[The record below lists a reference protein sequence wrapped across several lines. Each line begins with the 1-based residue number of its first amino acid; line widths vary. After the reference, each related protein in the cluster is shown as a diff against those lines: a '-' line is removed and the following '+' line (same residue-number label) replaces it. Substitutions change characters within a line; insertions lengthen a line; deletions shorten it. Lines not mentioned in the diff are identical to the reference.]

1 MILYKKKKSTPVT
14 QKKTRLLNSI
24 KKLKGDFIYKILNKD
39 KKKPHLQMVL
49 RMV

>member
-24 KKLKGDFIYKILNKD
+24 KKLKGDLLIIYKILNKYI
-39 KKKPHLQMVL
+39 KELAL
-49 RMV
+49 